1 MEFITKYTTAAIFN
15 LLLLNSKGYENF
27 FPMIFISFSHQM
39 PSHEKVYQRAFV
51 SKKPNTVQ
59 EERFV
64 QFFNANFLNTK
75 NEVDIYVGELGLPF
89 S

>member
-1 MEFITKYTTAAIFN
+1 
-15 LLLLNSKGYENF
+15 
-27 FPMIFISFSHQM
+27 M